1 MSPAGSTPR
10 KRGSGCANEICRT
23 PTRLDAVADAA
34 VEGRLGDALLAAR
47 QAVDTG
53 TDPVVLVNALASV
66 LRTLAKV
73 GAAGRSAKSFELA
86 GQLGMAP
93 WQIDKARRQLAGWT
107 PRGIVA
113 AVGAIA
119 LADAQVKGAASDPIY
134 ALEHAISEIASA
146 RAAR

>member
-1 MSPAGSTPR
+1 
-10 KRGSGCANEICRT
+10 
-23 PTRLDAVADAA
+23 
-34 VEGRLGDALLAAR
+34 
-47 QAVDTG
+47 
-53 TDPVVLVNALASV
+53 
-66 LRTLAKV
+66 
-73 GAAGRSAKSFELA
+73 
-86 GQLGMAP
+86 MAP

-146 RAAR
+146 KAAR